1 MAYGWLGGLSM
12 RKTIS
17 VTNPKVLEIMSNSEN
32 ASKLIEEAILY
43 YMERDKNYITRSEVL
58 EMIANIK
65 QTPISQYTAD
75 LETSI
80 ADMLNL

>member
-1 MAYGWLGGLSM
+1 M

-32 ASKLIEEAILY
+32 ASKLIEKAILY
-43 YMERDKNYITRSEVL
+43 YIERDNNYITRSEVL
-58 EMIANIK
+58 EMIASIK
-65 QTPISQYTAD
+65 RSPVTHYGDD

-80 ADMLNL
+80 VDMLNL